1 MNYIDFVNS
10 KDVANHMREVGYQPT
25 GAEASYLVYRNL
37 AASLSEKF
45 DAWEEIIDTM
55 PDEKLPIAPGFWS
68 DPDGPLSLHAF
79 LREYVDAQQTQLGLF
94 ANDADSYDCI
104 STAGSQWAEG
114 LGSFD
119 SMGEAMAF
127 LQSLEMDDK
136 ESEIILV
143 KFGKGENDVPHLI
156 LRPDLTPLCVADT
169 DGLPQ
174 RLHEIDAAFDAMQL
188 RLPHPFEPGD
198 VLIECRGPWQEPS
211 AESFVA
217 DESRLAC
224 PECLDYEYFRDDAS
238 RTQ

>member
-1 MNYIDFVNS
+1 MDYIDFVNS
-10 KDVANHMREVGYQPT
+10 QDVANYMHEIGYQPT
-25 GAEASYLVYRNL
+25 GTEASYLVYRSL
-37 AASLSEKF
+37 AASLPEKF
-45 DAWEEIIDTM
+45 DAWREIIDAM

-68 DPDGPLSLHAF
+68 DPDELLFLHAF
-79 LREYVDAQQTQLGLF
+79 LQEYVNAQQVQLELF

-104 STAGSQWAEG
+104 SAAGSQWAEG

-119 SMGEAMAF
+119 SMDKVMAF
-127 LQSLEMDDK
+127 LKKLEMSDK
-136 ESEIILV
+136 EGEIILV
-143 KFGKGENDVPHLI
+143 KFGKDVNDVPHLI
-156 LRPDLTPLCVADT
+156 LRPDLSPLCVADT

-198 VLIECRGPWQEPS
+198 VLIECCGPWLEPS

-224 PECLDYEYFRDDAS
+224 PEYLDYEYFRDDAG